1 MSYSG
6 RHTVD
11 MMILK
16 MSQLSAFAGLFE
28 WNALFVDPWIH
39 TTILFPNK
47 TYLYSYHRLILRP
60 SKFLHVSFSTLECK
74 RNKRTN
80 FCILNIS
87 T

>member
-6 RHTVD
+6 RPTVD

-39 TTILFPNK
+39 TTI
-47 TYLYSYHRLILRP
+47 
-60 SKFLHVSFSTLECK
+60 FLSSFHITCVQISSRFIQYFKRK
-74 RNKRTN
+74 RNKRTI
-80 FCILNIS
+80 FSIFNIS